1 MYSSLAD
8 RRGFGEDVV
17 MFAIDKLGEFMDA
30 LGLSGFI
37 QDLINAV
44 TDVLAQVI
52 REVLHV
58 LTDTIPNALVT

>member
-1 MYSSLAD
+1 
-8 RRGFGEDVV
+8 